1 MDVRQRS
8 GNGLL
13 HGLLHGSFRLC
24 QFLRGDKQGAAVQ
37 ADLVKPGGIIKQ
49 GGVSADGN
57 VLNNG
62 INGISYGILGKGP
75 AVHPAFHLFKT
86 TVGRSINFHKIATY
100 GKWEGSFPIF
110 MQTVK
115 PSVLFDFHN
124 GNGKK

>member
-1 MDVRQRS
+1 MVVRRRVVNALILAAKQK
-8 GNGLL
+8 
-13 HGLLHGSFRLC
+13 RLMR
-24 QFLRGDKQGAAVQ
+24 LAAEQ
-37 ADLVKPGGIIKQ
+37 IY
-49 GGVSADGN
+49 VSADGN